1 MKQTDVCNEYISYQY
16 IPRNVL
22 PSIYILFC
30 SRESEDVFALTDSS
44 LEKLLP
50 WPVEIPL
57 QVFGSRI
64 RFSIRLNDLRKEAL
78 DPNIDVTVDQVMA
91 FFNPVIGE
99 LLNRYTKEIEDTS
112 ERKKTWKY
120 AMHFCHLF

>member
-1 MKQTDVCNEYISYQY
+1 M
-16 IPRNVL
+16 
-22 PSIYILFC
+22 
-30 SRESEDVFALTDSS
+30 
-44 LEKLLP
+44 P
-50 WPVEIPL
+50 WPQEIPL

-78 DPNIDVTVDQVMA
+78 NPDIDLTVDQVMA
-91 FFNPVIGE
+91 FFNPIIGE

-120 AMHFCHLF
+120 VSDIIAPESFRHRVWTALPDFFCGCLTKFFEKMPKIAIF